1 MLVHQI
7 LATKPS
13 GKVTAIATDATIAE
27 AATLLSERRIG
38 CLVVHDAQNDLA
50 GMLSERDIV
59 REVGRRGSMCL
70 SDPVS
75 SIMTRRVTTCTGDD
89 TADDVMELMTNGRF
103 RHVPV
108 VSANG
113 LVGLISIGDV
123 VKARISELH
132 MERNALEDMIMGR

>member
-7 LATKPS
+7 LSTKAS
-13 GKVTAIATDATIAE
+13 AKVSAIASDATIAE

-38 CLVVHDAQNDLA
+38 CLVVHEGESRLA

-59 REVGRRGSMCL
+59 REVGRRGSICL

-75 SIMTRRVTTCTGDD
+75 TIMTRSVTTCTPDD
-89 TADDVMELMTNGRF
+89 TADDVMEMMTNGRF

-108 VSANG
+108 VTG
-113 LVGLISIGDV
+113 DRVTGLISIGDV

-132 MERNALEDMIMGR
+132 MERNALEEMIMGR

>member
-7 LATKPS
+7 LTTKS
-13 GKVTAIATDATIAE
+13 NDKVTAIDSDATIAE
-27 AATLLSERRIG
+27 AATLLAERRIG
-38 CLVVHDAQNDLA
+38 CLVVRDGANELA

-59 REVGRRGSMCL
+59 REVGRRGSICL

-75 SIMTRRVTTCTGDD
+75 SIMTRSVTTCTPDD

-108 VSANG
+108 VAADR
-113 LVGLISIGDV
+113 VTGLISIGDV

-132 MERNALEDMIMGR
+132 MERNALEEMIMGR